1 MWEGA
6 QQILWEQKFLEAE
19 VSKEM
24 RVQGWGP
31 GREERSG
38 EVGGR
43 GLMEGRQCV
52 FPAAA
57 LRNLRHLGAKVAE
70 CILVFWRPESKPR

>member
-43 GLMEGRQCV
+43 GPMESGSVC
-52 FPAAA
+52 F
-57 LRNLRHLGAKVAE
+57 LRL
-70 CILVFWRPESKPR
+70 P